1 MSERQ
6 VQQHFLMN
14 RFEGVSLF
22 FWMVS
27 FRPSSVKVNMMLQ
40 SIYIYMLELISANGS
55 NKT

>member
-40 SIYIYMLELISANGS
+40 SIYIYVG
-55 NKT
+55 TYFRQWVQ